1 VTLPSPLVLATGNPE
16 KIAEWEE
23 LLADLGVAIERGDVP
38 EVVEDGGT
46 CLANALLKAMAT
58 SVATGRPALGD
69 DVGLEVDAWNGAPG
83 AELKPWALSVGGWTA
98 ARRLAGAT
106 GGGATFRC
114 ALALVV
120 PGRAPVVTEGTVRGS
135 LAPPTRDERGL
146 EPCFVPDGAHTSLA
160 ELPSEL
166 RRRFHHR
173 HRALQD
179 LLRLHSS

>member
-1 VTLPSPLVLATGNPE
+1 VRLPSPLVLATGNPE

-23 LLADLGVAIERGDVP
+23 LLAELGVEISPAEVP
-38 EVVEDGGT
+38 EVVEDGGS
-46 CLANALLKAMAT
+46 CLANALLKAEAT
-58 SVATGRPALGD
+58 RAATGRPALAD
-69 DVGLEVDAWNGAPG
+69 DVGIEIDAWDGAPG

-106 GGGATFRC
+106 GGAATFRC

-120 PGRAPVVTEGTVRGS
+120 PGRAPVAAEGTVRGM

-146 EPCFVPDGAHTSLA
+146 EPCFVPDGAAASLT
-160 ELPSEL
+160 ELPAEL

-173 HRALQD
+173 HRALRE
-179 LLRLHSS
+179 LLRLQSG